1 MRKISF
7 ALLAL
12 ISVQTLFPINIAE
25 EWEAI
30 RILEERIKS
39 QYVYSWFALGASSLI
54 AARFL
59 SNRIAILE
67 QELKE
72 KWFWNPETQQEELP
86 ADADQTTLSFMYW
99 GKQAATLTGCLALI
113 WGIKQGFHVAG
124 LRMYMK
130 LKETIVKAAQEE
142 EQEKQYYNQQND
154 PGFQRW
160 RKKHPYGTFS
170 DYMMDEALN
179 AFHELLD
186 PEFKQWRQANPGGSY
201 AEYQSGGS
209 SSSSS
214 GAHPKPPKPAAPEP
228 PLDDYYTILGVTRTA
243 TNAQIKRAY
252 IALAKENHPDN
263 TSRTNLDEAER
274 KTREAKFK
282 EVADAYDTLKDPT
295 LKTIYDRNW
304 STTTEY
310 VRRAN
315 VKLANQ
321 AQSTKNQRDAEAE
334 AKRKAAQKH

>member
-160 RKKHPYGTFS
+160 RKRNPYGSYNEYCT
-170 DYMMDEALN
+170 E
-179 AFHELLD
+179 ELMNMLYETAD
-186 PEFKQWRQANPGGSY
+186 AGFRQWRQTNPGGSY
-201 AEYQSGGS
+201 QEYRSGG

-214 GAHPKPPKPAAPEP
+214 GAHPNPQKPAAPQP

-252 IALAKENHPDN
+252 LALAKENHPSTTRSAN
-263 TSRTNLDEAER
+263 TLDDSER
-274 KTREAKFK
+274 KARENKFK
-282 EVADAYDTLKDPT
+282 NITDAYDTLKDST
-295 LKTIYDRNW
+295 LKAVYDRNW
-304 STTTEY
+304 STTTEHA
-310 VRRAN
+310 RRTN
-315 VKLANQ
+315 VALASR
-321 AQSTKNQRDAEAE
+321 AQSEKNQQDAEAE
-334 AKRKAAQKH
+334 AKRKAGKK